1 MKEEQIFP
9 KKLFVLDFLDTP
21 AFLVKTTA
29 AFNFTKA
36 WCVPHTSQ
44 THFKK
49 KIAAVGLS
57 VGRSVGRRSFWK
69 YRLSAGKCCARTIP
83 RN

>member
-1 MKEEQIFP
+1 MKEEQICP
-9 KKLFVLDFLDTP
+9 KKQLFVLEFLEFP

-49 KIAAVGLS
+49 RNSGGRSVCWS
-57 VGRSVGRRSFWK
+57 VGRSSQLLEVSALGRQVLR
-69 YRLSAGKCCARTIP
+69 A
-83 RN
+83 